1 MIRHTGGLAAGET
14 STKSSPLSMAICSPS
29 LGDII
34 PNCSPVSLIR
44 RISLV
49 RIASLIL
56 NSLLIFCHLHKI
68 CAQSNY
74 KKTDTMCPLKCVNST
89 SYTDC
94 NLISVSHKVRS
105 FGPLL
110 KYENIFNSLIVNYT
124 MFLNKLSNI
133 IMIYQS

>member
-1 MIRHTGGLAAGET
+1 MP
-14 STKSSPLSMAICSPS
+14 K
-29 LGDII
+29 
-34 PNCSPVSLIR
+34 
-44 RISLV
+44 
-49 RIASLIL
+49 
-56 NSLLIFCHLHKI
+56 
-68 CAQSNY
+68 SNY

-110 KYENIFNSLIVNYT
+110 KYENIFNSLIMNYT

-133 IMIYQS
+133 IMIYLVLYLVLLVLYLVLFGIWLSLTISLTKSSKVCAPKSPAPLFLTDTSLFSTSLSPITNI